1 MNSNKFPVPL
11 DVERLNAKNWK
22 LISGYAYID
31 DQHGL
36 IIVPTGFITDFASI
50 PQFMWSI
57 AGAPSEYAPSATI
70 HDYLCRNKIFA
81 RKECDKVF
89 YRAMIDSGVV
99 RIKAILFYMAVRGYS
114 HWLAFK
120 EKAGL

>member
-1 MNSNKFPVPL
+1 MNNKKFT
-11 DVERLNAKNWK
+11 RLRIEQIDEINWK
-22 LISGYAYID
+22 LISSYMYID

-36 IIVPTGFITDFASI
+36 IIVPAGFITDFASI

-89 YRAMIDSGVV
+89 YRAMIDSGVNKV
-99 RIKAILFYMAVRGYS
+99 KAILFYLAVRGYS
-114 HWLAFK
+114 NWLSFK